1 MDLILHNAKISD
13 SHDLVDVGIQAGTI
27 TAIEPAGNLLTNVP
41 NMAKQDLA
49 GKVLL
54 PGLVDAHTHLD
65 KTFSTL
71 ENKSGTLA
79 EALTVWHN
87 YRQTRTADDIRTSA
101 EEALNLAICNGVTT
115 MRSHIDVGSPDE
127 LLAVEIL
134 LALREAYSD
143 KIDLQFVALGSSAG
157 RPEWLQGMLK
167 ALDMGVDLI
176 GGAPALC
183 DDPIAEIDAVFE
195 IGAETGKA
203 IDLHIDETEDPKML
217 SLEHLAEMTIQH
229 GMQGR
234 VTAGHCC
241 SLAFVDDEV
250 AKRVIGKVAEA
261 RINIVTLPSC
271 NLVLMG
277 RNISPT
283 PRGTT
288 PVKQLLAAAVNV
300 CAASDNVRDPF
311 NPFGSYDLL
320 QIANLNAH
328 VAHMTGEAELY
339 ESLAMVTS
347 RATECVGAGSG
358 KIEVGA
364 PADCVVV
371 DCEQMI
377 ETVLTPPRRLAVY
390 KRGILNDGK

>member
-1 MDLILHNAKISD
+1 MDLILRSAKISD
-13 SHDLVDVGIQAGTI
+13 SLDCVDIGIQTGKIAT
-27 TAIEPAGNLLTNVP
+27 IEPAGALLANAPSIATH
-41 NMAKQDLA
+41 DLA

-65 KTFSTL
+65 KAFSTL

-79 EALTVWHN
+79 EAISVWHA

-101 EEALNLAICNGVTT
+101 EKALNLAIRNGVTT
-115 MRSHIDVGSPDE
+115 MRSHIDIGTIDE
-127 LLAVEIL
+127 LLPVEVL
-134 LALREAYSD
+134 LDLREAYKG
-143 KIDLQFVALGSSAG
+143 KIDLQLVALGTAAG
-157 RPEWLQGMLK
+157 RPEWRQGMIR
-167 ALDMGVDLI
+167 ALEMGVDLI

-183 DDPIAEIDAVFE
+183 ADPMAEIDAIFE
-195 IGAETGKA
+195 IAAETGKA

-217 SLEHLAEMTIQH
+217 SLEYLAEMTLKY

-250 AKRVIGKVAEA
+250 AKRVINKVAEA
-261 RINIVTLPSC
+261 GINIVTLPSC

-277 RNISPT
+277 RGISPT
-283 PRGTT
+283 PRGIT
-288 PVKQLLAAAVNV
+288 PVKQLLAGGVNV

-311 NPFGSYDLL
+311 NPFGNYDLL

-328 VAHMTGEAELY
+328 VAQMTGEAELY

-347 RATECVGAGSG
+347 RAAECVGLGPGQIS
-358 KIEVGA
+358 VGA
-364 PADCVVV
+364 PADLVVI
-371 DCEQMI
+371 DCKQVI
-377 ETVLTPPRRLAVY
+377 ETVLAPPRRLAVY
-390 KRGILNDGK
+390 KRGILYEQ